1 MSKRLTRLVSILL
14 TLAGIAA
21 AQPVITDVVNAASRI
36 PSGYPSYGIAQGAL
50 FSIMGSGLG
59 PDQFQQASFPLP
71 TTAGI
76 NGVTVQV
83 KIGGTTIDAIMV
95 YEGTAELAAIL
106 PSSTP
111 TGTGT
116 VTVNNN
122 GASTSA
128 PITVVASAFGIF
140 SRAYQASFTQYAS
153 SGGAAVAFNVNS
165 DGSTTLNN
173 PVFPAQPGQTV
184 MLNGTGLGA
193 IQSDETQP
201 GATDVPNAQITVYV
215 GNQQATVLSAGRGTC
230 CSGLPETFPV
240 PQGIAA
246 WDVIQFTVPD
256 GNFGCLVSVV
266 VQSGNYISNPLTIS
280 ISPDGGP
287 CVDPTGNDQ
296 GDTVTFNTTART
308 GNILL
313 QRIDTK
319 TGPSGM
325 TSENVT
331 DVGTALFIQ
340 YPVPV
345 PATAP
350 VSSFPAVQNLDP
362 GTCSVSLSRVPN
374 PMTGTPPPT
383 PTGTSQITFL
393 DAGPVLN
400 VTNSKGAMPLKQAA
414 GGAYSGALGN
424 SLVIPGVPPIGSL
437 FLDPDAYTVDNGGG
451 GADVP
456 SFTGN
461 LNVPSPGLKF
471 VNIDAINSVTRSQG
485 LTVQWSGGD
494 PNGYVTVLGNVTN
507 VGTSPGS
514 VTQTAT
520 FACSA
525 AASDGQLTIPLWVT
539 TSLVANTGPAVTA
552 TSLGTL
558 SIATYSTNRLQIPTL
573 DLAVMSYQIILGKG
587 LTYH

>member
-83 KIGGTTIDAIMV
+83 KIGGTTVDAILV
-95 YEGTAELAAIL
+95 YEGAAEVAAIL

-116 VTVNNN
+116 VTINNN
-122 GASTSA
+122 GASTTA

-140 SRAYQASFTQYAS
+140 SQAYQASFTQYAS
-153 SGGAAVAFNVNS
+153 SGGGAAAFNVNA

-173 PVFPAQPGQTV
+173 PIFPAQPGQTM

-201 GATDVPNAQITVYV
+201 GAADVPNAQITVYV

-230 CSGLPETFPV
+230 CSGLPPAFPV

-256 GNFGCLVSVV
+256 ANFGCLVSVV

-280 ISPDGGP
+280 ISPDGSP
-287 CVDPTGNDQ
+287 CVDPTANDP
-296 GDTVTFNTTART
+296 GDTVTFNTTARA

-313 QRIDTK
+313 MRIDTK
-319 TGPSGM
+319 TAASGM
-325 TSENVT
+325 TIENVI
-331 DVGTALFIQ
+331 DSGTAQFIQ
-340 YPVPV
+340 YSVPSPGTVPV
-345 PATAP
+345 
-350 VSSFPAVQNLDP
+350 SRFPLAQNLDP
-362 GTCSVSLSRVPN
+362 GTCSVSLDRLPN
-374 PMTGTPPPT
+374 PLTGTPPPT
-383 PTGTSQITFL
+383 GTGTQQITFL

-400 VTNSKGAMPLKQAA
+400 IANSSGTMQLREA
-414 GGAYSGALGN
+414 GTGSYSRSLG
-424 SLVIPGVPPIGSL
+424 SYTIIPGVPPIGSV
-437 FLDPDAYTVDNGGG
+437 FLDPDAYTADNGGG

-471 VNIDAINSVTRSQG
+471 VNIDAINNVTRSQG
-485 LTVQWSGGD
+485 VTVQWSGGD
-494 PNGYVTVLGNVTN
+494 PNGYVTVVGSVTN
-507 VGTSPGS
+507 VGTTPGS
-514 VTQTAT
+514 VTLTAN
-520 FACSA
+520 FGCSA
-525 AASDGQLTIPLWVT
+525 AVSDGQLTVPSWVT
-539 TSLVANTGPAVTA
+539 MSLVANTGPAVTA

-558 SIATYSTNRLQIPTL
+558 SITTYSTNRLQIPTL
-573 DLAVMSYQIILGKG
+573 DLAVITYQIILGKG
-587 LTYH
+587 LTYQ